1 MEQIFELLEHLEH
14 LPVVQFFFLYGRKK
28 LVSYA
33 FYIESSSLSS
43 HPGMWH

>member
-14 LPVVQFFFLYGRKK
+14 LPGAQLFFTYGRKK

-33 FYIESSSLSS
+33 FYIGSSFVSS
-43 HPGMWH
+43 HLGMWH